1 MDRRC
6 LLVIALFALAGLA
19 GAGFAVHESGGGGAR
34 AARQRAAVAAVHRAS
49 ATPLAR
55 RVARADARVVAAA
68 LRHVS
73 VIRQGTRRRREI
85 ALTFD
90 DGPSAYTHRVVSTL
104 RRLHVPGTFFT
115 VGIHLNRYPAAI
127 ASELH
132 AGFSVEDHTVNHP
145 ALAPMPAAG
154 QRREIRGNARRL
166 TRLGA
171 PWPRLF
177 RPPYGS
183 YDRTTEAITRSLGML
198 VVLWTVDTEDYLRP
212 GRKRIVAKAV
222 SGARPGAIILLH
234 DGGGD
239 RSQTVAALPAIVRIL
254 RHRGYRLVTVPQ
266 LLRPLGTPVGRGWM
280 FGA

>member
-1 MDRRC
+1 MDRRRAIVVG
-6 LLVIALFALAGLA
+6 LLALAALAGV
-19 GAGFAVHESGGGGAR
+19 GFAVHESRDHGAR
-34 AARQRAAVAAVHRAS
+34 AAPQRAGVAAVHRAS
-49 ATPLAR
+49 ASALAR

-73 VIRQGTRRRREI
+73 VVRQGTRHRREI

-90 DGPSAYTHRVVSTL
+90 DGPSAYTHQVVSML
-104 RRLHVPGTFFT
+104 RRLRVPGTFFT
-115 VGIHLNRYPAAI
+115 VGIHLDRYPAAI
-127 ASELH
+127 AGELH
-132 AGFSVEDHTVNHP
+132 AGFPVEDHTVNHP

-154 QRREIRGNARRL
+154 QRREIRGDARRL
-166 TRLGA
+166 TGLGA

-183 YDRTTEAITRSLGML
+183 YDRTTVAITRSLGML

-212 GRKRIVAKAV
+212 GRKKIVAKAV
-222 SGARPGAIILLH
+222 AGARPGAIILMH

-239 RSQTVAALPAIVRIL
+239 RSQTVAALPAIVRRL
-254 RHRGYRLVTVPQ
+254 RQRGYRLVPVPQ
-266 LLRPLGTPVGRGWM
+266 PLRARGMSLGRGWL